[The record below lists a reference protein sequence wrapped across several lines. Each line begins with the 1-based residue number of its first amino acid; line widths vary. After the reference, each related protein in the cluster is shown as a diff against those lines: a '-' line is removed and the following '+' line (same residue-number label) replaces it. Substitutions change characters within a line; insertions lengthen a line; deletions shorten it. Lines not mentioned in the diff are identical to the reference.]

1 MEKPK
6 KKKVTVVNLIKKT
19 EFSSLKLNWLESI

>member
-1 MEKPK
+1 MLGGKWKNQK

-19 EFSSLKLNWLESI
+19 EFSSLKLN